1 MAVVKELIR
10 TEENGTISFGDYEK
24 NQKSKVSDYPHQ
36 GDMYKVKTFKEI
48 TKLERNGMFVY
59 ESVPGTAVFD
69 LAQDGNQMSFRVE
82 GPEDAQITVEMEA
95 ETEYKVLLDGVNV
108 GHMTTNLG
116 GKLSFSVELEKAED
130 VAVYAKHPEH
140 VKVADTYVRPYT
152 MERAALDYEE

>member
-10 TEENGTISFGDYEK
+10 TEENGAISFGDYDLA
-24 NQKSKVSDYPHQ
+24 QKSKLSDYQHQ

-130 VAVYAKHPEH
+130 VAVEI
-140 VKVADTYVRPYT
+140 VKA
-152 MERAALDYEE
+152 